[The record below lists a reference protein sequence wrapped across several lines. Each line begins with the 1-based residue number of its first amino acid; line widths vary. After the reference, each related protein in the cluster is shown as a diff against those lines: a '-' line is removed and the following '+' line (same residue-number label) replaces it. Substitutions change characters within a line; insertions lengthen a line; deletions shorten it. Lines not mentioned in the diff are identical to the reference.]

1 MNTLIQKL
9 TGMAP
14 MTEQVIATDLL
25 MASKTAIKNYSLAIT
40 ETATSEVRMTLVQHL
55 DDVIELHRRV
65 SMFMIDK
72 GYYFP
77 YDTEKQLQVD
87 LSIADK
93 ALSLAKD

>member
-1 MNTLIQKL
+1 
-9 TGMAP
+9 MAP

-25 MASKTAIKNYSLAIT
+25 MASKTAIKNYALAIT
-40 ETATSEVRMTLVQHL
+40 ETATSEVRITLVQHL
-55 DDVIELHRRV
+55 DDAIELHRRI

-77 YDTEKQLQVD
+77 NDTEKQLQID

-93 ALSLAKD
+93 ALSLAKS